1 MNNKILN
8 KSIAQMKKL
17 NTTQKKY
24 NRYAVQHN
32 LLTGYTIVRLLQKE
46 YRQILKD

>member
-1 MNNKILN
+1 MEKTLM
-8 KSIAQMKKL
+8 KSIARMKKL

-24 NRYAVQHN
+24 NRYAVKHN
-32 LLTGYTIVRLLQKE
+32 LLTANTLMCLLQKD

>member
-1 MNNKILN
+1 MDKILN

-24 NRYAVQHN
+24 NRYAVKHN
-32 LLTGYTIVRLLQKE
+32 LLTANTIMFLLNKE
-46 YRQILKD
+46 YKQILND

>member
-8 KSIAQMKKL
+8 KSIARMKKL

-24 NRYAVQHN
+24 NRYAVKHN
-32 LLTGYTIVRLLQKE
+32 LLTSYTVMCILQKE
-46 YRQILKD
+46 YKQILKS